1 MKYEDTTFF
10 AILRKYKLMKL
21 ITSVDFLLALAL
33 TIIFTYIS
41 YQSGLVISLL
51 KVVAPIYATIASGMI
66 AIVIASL
73 AILVSMSDND
83 FVSLLRE
90 NKIYDNLLFI
100 FWYSS
105 ILAGVG
111 ISVDIISS
119 IFVNVSS
126 NFIESVLLFFLSTF
140 FTSYAVF
147 AVLLTIGTIMRYGL
161 YRAEFIKGQSAKKD
175 DERAIPKSITI
186 FPRHQRFL
194 DDRSINLSKFVQ
206 KKIDEEIDATN
217 WKEPEE

>member
-10 AILRKYKLMKL
+10 AMLRKYKFTKL

-33 TIIFTYIS
+33 AIIFTYIS
-41 YQSGLVISLL
+41 YQLNLVISLL

-73 AILVSMSDND
+73 VILVSMSDND

-105 ILAGVG
+105 ILAGVS

-119 IFVNVSS
+119 IFINVSS

-147 AVLLTIGTIMRYGL
+147 AVLLTVGTIMRYGL
-161 YRAEFIKGQSAKKD
+161 YRAEFIKGQSAKK
-175 DERAIPKSITI
+175 
-186 FPRHQRFL
+186 
-194 DDRSINLSKFVQ
+194 V
-206 KKIDEEIDATN
+206 
-217 WKEPEE
+217 

>member
-1 MKYEDTTFF
+1 MRYEDTTFF
-10 AILRKYKLMKL
+10 AMLRKYKLTKL

-33 TIIFTYIS
+33 AIIFTSIS
-41 YQSGLVISLL
+41 YQSGLVITLL
-51 KVVAPIYATIASGMI
+51 KVISPIYATIASGMI

-73 AILVSMSDND
+73 TILVSMSDND

-90 NKIYDNLLFI
+90 NKIYDSLLFI

-105 ILAGVG
+105 ILAGVS
-111 ISVDIISS
+111 ISIDIVSS

-126 NFIESVLLFFLSTF
+126 NLIENILLFFFSTF

-161 YRAEFIKGQSAKKD
+161 YRAEFIKRQS
-175 DERAIPKSITI
+175 
-186 FPRHQRFL
+186 Q
-194 DDRSINLSKFVQ
+194 Q
-206 KKIDEEIDATN
+206 KV
-217 WKEPEE
+217 